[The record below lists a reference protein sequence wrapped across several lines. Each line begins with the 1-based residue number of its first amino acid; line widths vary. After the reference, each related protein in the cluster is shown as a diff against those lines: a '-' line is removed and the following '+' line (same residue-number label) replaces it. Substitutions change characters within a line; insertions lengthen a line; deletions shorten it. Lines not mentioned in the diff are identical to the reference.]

1 MKKPGLSDDG
11 EVHSTFTL
19 SIVARRK
26 DTRYCVHLHSVLRY
40 CTDTQTHTGSKLGL
54 PVLQYPQKIV
64 ILCGRNPHLI
74 LALRQAVS
82 KEEPAGRAIKLCR
95 YAGLRQELDAA
106 GRRLQRSDG
115 EALQLAKPGAPRPLM
130 PAQLAA

>member
-1 MKKPGLSDDG
+1 M
-11 EVHSTFTL
+11 
-19 SIVARRK
+19 
-26 DTRYCVHLHSVLRY
+26 
-40 CTDTQTHTGSKLGL
+40 
-54 PVLQYPQKIV
+54 LQYQVWPQKIV